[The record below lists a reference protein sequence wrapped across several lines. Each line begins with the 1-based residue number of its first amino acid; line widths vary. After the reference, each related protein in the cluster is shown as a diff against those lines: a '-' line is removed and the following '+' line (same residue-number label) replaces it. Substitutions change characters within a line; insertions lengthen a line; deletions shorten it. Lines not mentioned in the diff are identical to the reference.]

1 MRFRCGLTV
10 LILSIGVNNALGE
23 DEPKDLIVGKWQPT
37 TEKGKDYVFEFTRDG
52 ALKVSD
58 KSGNKELTFT
68 GKYKFLKR
76 DQIQIVL
83 DITDPDTL
91 QTTTKTQRVTIV
103 RISRDDLTTSDE
115 MRREESFKRLK

>member
-1 MRFRCGLTV
+1 
-10 LILSIGVNNALGE
+10 
-23 DEPKDLIVGKWQPT
+23 
-37 TEKGKDYVFEFTRDG
+37 
-52 ALKVSD
+52 VSD

-103 RISRDDLTTSDE
+103 RISRDELTTSDE